1 MVFNY
6 ILHEDSQKVLPLTNR
21 KAGWKNII
29 IFLCLCTICMCR
41 LHAADSSRADF
52 FAAETGPGDK
62 GASHIHGAERAETG
76 GTEKT
81 VASADTG

>member
-1 MVFNY
+1 M
-6 ILHEDSQKVLPLTNR
+6 
-21 KAGWKNII
+21 KNII

-41 LHAADSSRADF
+41 LHAADSSRGGF

-62 GASHIHGAERAETG
+62 GASHIYGAEGAETG
-76 GTEKT
+76 GIEKT